1 MYDFLNFLGFQLT
14 EEGICAVYEVAVP
27 ANTKKTSKLAWQCLQ
42 IQFNYFRHE
51 IYISVNWQK
60 TTCLQ

>member
-27 ANTKKTSKLAWQCLQ
+27 ANTKKTSKLA
-42 IQFNYFRHE
+42 
-51 IYISVNWQK
+51 
-60 TTCLQ
+60 